1 MTNKSFP
8 WWGYAWLA
16 VGSAVATGIYVIR
29 AVDVS
34 ATTERVVSTAVF
46 ALLTIFWAVLAYL
59 NHPSSQEDRAT
70 PPGREAT

>member
-29 AVDVS
+29 AIDVS
-34 ATTERVVSTAVF
+34 ATTERVVSAVVF
-46 ALLTIFWAVLAYL
+46 ALLTIFWGVLAYL
-59 NHPSSQEDRAT
+59 NHPSTEDQAA
-70 PPGREAT
+70 PPQREAT